1 MNPRTRTCI
10 THLHNNDKKK
20 KEKIFPLSSL
30 NLFVPFKFL
39 FNFPFNSYSSFFS
52 SFLLFLEFPIF
63 TNIIIIIDFSPLPHK
78 FNTCHTSFNC
88 SLLLLL
94 IIIFLY
100 PNLIIL
106 YLTWSDVFIL
116 LNPSRVFQQPCQ

>member
-1 MNPRTRTCI
+1 MNPRTRTY
-10 THLHNNDKKK
+10 TTNLHNKLTQQQRQKK

-39 FNFPFNSYSSFFS
+39 FNFPFPLILILLSSFSFFLFF
-52 SFLLFLEFPIF
+52 FLLFLEFPIF
-63 TNIIIIIDFSPLPHK
+63 TNIIIIIIDFSPPHK

-106 YLTWSDVFIL
+106 YLT
-116 LNPSRVFQQPCQ
+116 